1 MSRGDVTIY
10 SFIDIGNRLREL
22 RGSLRQA
29 DLAKE
34 FNVDRTYISNMELG
48 RSKPSLDY
56 LMFISTKF
64 NASVDWILTGEGDI
78 LKKTNKTGGPYKSG
92 EQILIIRNQK
102 LDKYIRSLLK
112 LWTEGAPDI
121 KGWIIVQ
128 LEKAF
133 PDIAAEIKKT
143 KGDVP

>member
-1 MSRGDVTIY
+1 VVVYIY
-10 SFIDIGNRLREL
+10 ILKEIGNRLKQV
-22 RGSLRQA
+22 RGSLRQV

-34 FNVDRTYISNMELG
+34 FGVERTYIGHIEQG
-48 RSKPSLDY
+48 RAKPSLEY

-78 LKKTNKTGGPYKSG
+78 LKKTNKTAGSDQSG
-92 EQILIIRNQK
+92 EQILIIRDHK
-102 LDKYIRSLLK
+102 LDKYIRALLK
-112 LWTEGAPDI
+112 LWAEGGPDI

-133 PDIAAEIKKT
+133 PDITAKTKKT